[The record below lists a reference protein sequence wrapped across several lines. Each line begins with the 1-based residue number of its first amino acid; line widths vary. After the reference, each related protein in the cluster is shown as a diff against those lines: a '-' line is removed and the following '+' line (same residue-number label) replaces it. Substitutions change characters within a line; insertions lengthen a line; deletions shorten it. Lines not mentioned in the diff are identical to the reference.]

1 MQVLPLNYI
10 RFQYKQ
16 YKDCKVNMTIINLCV
31 FEMKSLRLR
40 NHEFGS
46 LRDLEASPPPSRSVC
61 ALEATPPQVMFYL
74 MYYTLVFNYLG
85 DREYIDTLA

>member
-1 MQVLPLNYI
+1 
-10 RFQYKQ
+10 
-16 YKDCKVNMTIINLCV
+16 MTIKNLCV

-46 LRDLEASPPPSRSVC
+46 VRDLEASPPPSRSVCALEASPLPSRSVC

-74 MYYTLVFNYLG
+74 MYYTLILNYLG
-85 DREYIDTLA
+85 DREYTYRYFSL